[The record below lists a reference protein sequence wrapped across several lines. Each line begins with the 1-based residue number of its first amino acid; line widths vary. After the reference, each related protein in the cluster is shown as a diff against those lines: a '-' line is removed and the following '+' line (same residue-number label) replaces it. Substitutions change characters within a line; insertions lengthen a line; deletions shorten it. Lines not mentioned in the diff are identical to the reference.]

1 MYFQNGESLSI
12 FLYQGLALSH
22 NAVAE
27 NLSERN
33 AGMNG
38 VCLVSLQFADCIFCS
53 SQLSRAALVLL
64 SPHLRMMKIQHAAAG
79 ASPEKRLESNIESA
93 RPCRHIERERALPPA
108 LVAFINQRM
117 IMRPR
122 RGVNNKHRRQ
132 KDCHSGEKASVYMYR
147 GSEPDGII
155 THNGVWRRQIKSALA
170 ASMTKRPAARE
181 YGNLLLPLEFK
192 FNKNRCAQ
200 KASDGRANNGT
211 HGWHQAGLAA
221 QALSVVRIMSRGLF
235 T

>member
-1 MYFQNGESLSI
+1 M
-12 FLYQGLALSH
+12 SH
-22 NAVAE
+22 NSAAE

-79 ASPEKRLESNIESA
+79 ASPVKRLESNIESA

-122 RGVNNKHRRQ
+122 HGVNNKHRRQ

-147 GSEPDGII
+147 GNEPDGII
-155 THNGVWRRQIKSALA
+155 THNGVWRRQIKSAL
-170 ASMTKRPAARE
+170 S
-181 YGNLLLPLEFK
+181 
-192 FNKNRCAQ
+192 
-200 KASDGRANNGT
+200 RAGSLDDKT
-211 HGWHQAGLAA
+211 TSGA
-221 QALSVVRIMSRGLF
+221 
-235 T
+235 